1 MHHALAMMMMMMM
14 MGIDRDVIVNCQ
26 WDDAL
31 ASGWVL
37 CIVVQ
42 HLEHDIVRMIFGMVV
57 G

>member
-1 MHHALAMMMMMMM
+1 MMMMMMMMM
-14 MGIDRDVIVNCQ
+14 MGIDRDVIINCQ
-26 WDDAL
+26 CDAL

-42 HLEHDIVRMIFGMVV
+42 HLEHDIVRVIFGMVV

>member
-1 MHHALAMMMMMMM
+1 MHHALAMMMMMM

-42 HLEHDIVRMIFGMVV
+42 HLEHDIVRMIFGMVI